1 MSKGQGG
8 SKLFKKKNIS
18 LAVIRRLPRYLR
30 YVEELIKHDIMRISS
45 SELSQR
51 MGYTASQVR
60 QDFNNFGGF
69 GQQGYGYNT
78 QVLYENLVKILG
90 LDKNFKM
97 VIAGVGNL
105 GLALANYRNFYE
117 KGFRLI
123 GLFDI
128 DPNKIGKN
136 VRDLKILHVSKL
148 REFIKKNEVDIG
160 VLCVPS
166 DVAQEVA
173 NLMIE
178 GGIKGIWNFT
188 AKEIDKH
195 DEVIIENVHL
205 IDSLMVLSYRLNE
218 RLFEKAQV

>member
-1 MSKGQGG
+1 M
-8 SKLFKKKNIS
+8 FKKKNIS

-30 YVEELIKHDIMRISS
+30 YVEDLLNHDIMRISS

-69 GQQGYGYNT
+69 GQQGYGYST

-90 LDKNFKM
+90 LDRNFKM
-97 VIAGVGNL
+97 VIVGVGNL
-105 GLALANYRNFYE
+105 GQALANYNNFYK
-117 KGFRLI
+117 KGFRLV

-128 DPNKIGKN
+128 DPHKIGKSIRN
-136 VRDLKILHVSKL
+136 IKIQHIDELKD
-148 REFIKKNEVDIG
+148 FIKKNDVDIG

-166 DVAQEVA
+166 DVAQDVA

-188 AKEIDKH
+188 AKEI
-195 DEVIIENVHL
+195 EVKNDVVVENVHL
-205 IDSLMVLSYRLNE
+205 IDSLMVLSYKLNE
-218 RLFEKAQV
+218 KLLEKEQNKE